1 MVSGGASPGCF
12 FTMRRETSM
21 RACHEPLRLHDLAD
35 AASAAFGVRRRF
47 RRGHGAAVLDTH
59 ALVLDLTVFTLRS
72 HSIETAV
79 AWAGFIAT
87 NDARADRV
95 ILYSA
100 MKSGVA
106 DELRESDV
114 GTLRRARSDLSE
126 TGVLRVDW
134 LQCDGKHVRSIDYA

>member
-1 MVSGGASPGCF
+1 
-12 FTMRRETSM
+12 M
-21 RACHEPLRLHDLAD
+21 RACDEPLRLHDLAD

-114 GTLRRARSDLSE
+114 GSMRACDEPLRL
-126 TGVLRVDW
+126 GGWPMPLRPPSVYGIG
-134 LQCDGKHVRSIDYA
+134 Q